1 MELIGLCKNC
11 LGCNRLEDKN
21 FKGTYRC
28 EYATIEELD
37 INTLKKELSNERK
50 MERYRKLWRTV
61 SN

>member
-50 MERYRKLWRTV
+50 MERYRKL
-61 SN
+61 